1 MLVSKKKFNERLEHT
16 LGKMRFYK
24 SYEGEPLTLIKIK
37 GESFKLY
44 GKFSYN
50 L

>member
-24 SYEGEPLTLIKIK
+24 EEEEEIVY
-37 GESFKLY
+37 FA
-44 GKFSYN
+44 
-50 L
+50 